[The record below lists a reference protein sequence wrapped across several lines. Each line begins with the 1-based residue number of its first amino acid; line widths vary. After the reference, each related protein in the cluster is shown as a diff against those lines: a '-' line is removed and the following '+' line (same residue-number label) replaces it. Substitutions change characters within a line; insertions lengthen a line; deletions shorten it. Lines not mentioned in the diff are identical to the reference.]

1 MKKSKKIHAF
11 LAAVLLVATSA
22 SSISSSAY
30 VPRFKEF
37 SEDTRFVTYDGLQYA
52 IEGDRAKIIGAT
64 DTSVTSVT
72 IPAEIE
78 GLPVE
83 YPYFNCFQDCP
94 NLTEI
99 LVDPENK
106 ELKSIDG
113 VLFRKDMDS
122 LCIYPCAREGDVY
135 VLPDGISTIETNA
148 FSCCTNIKEITMPS
162 NVYIG
167 NKAFEDSS
175 LETFT
180 NPILMRTGGGIDGCR
195 QLKELNW
202 ADSSG
207 MNLPPKLIGLTLDRF
222 QNLESLIVPE
232 NYTSVDAYVLL
243 SNCPN
248 LKQVVLP
255 SGDYGQGII
264 LRNCKNLE
272 SFSMSASTISEKFHL
287 YGCDKITSL
296 DLSDIT
302 IDRSGLDFGFYVENC
317 ATLEDV
323 QLPDAIDYEIVNC
336 PNISSLSFDSER
348 IPYLKLGDGNTNLK
362 DLYFYNKDVRS
373 GNIKVLD
380 SESTNSFQDLA
391 DMDITIHCRRAS
403 KDLQEMCE
411 KYGIP
416 YMILED
422 EVTLGDTTGD
432 GELDIRD
439 VIMTNRIYVGVE
451 KSKPSRILGGDFD
464 GNKKLDLSDSMRIL
478 RKLVGLDDEI
488 KLN

>member
-1 MKKSKKIHAF
+1 MKKSLISLTAF
-11 LAAVLLVATSA
+11 LLAAANL
-22 SSISSSAY
+22 SSIAASAY
-30 VPRFKEF
+30 VPSFKKF
-37 SEDTRFVTYDGLQYA
+37 SEDARFVTYDGLEYVLENDQ
-52 IEGDRAKIIGAT
+52 AKIIGAT
-64 DTSVTSVT
+64 NTSVTSVT

-78 GLPVE
+78 GLPVD

-106 ELKSIDG
+106 NFESIDG
-113 VLFRKDMDS
+113 VLFRKDWNS

-135 VLPDGISTIETNA
+135 VLPDGISKIESNA

-255 SGDYGQGII
+255 SGDYGQGIV

-272 SFSMSASTISEKFHL
+272 SFSMSASVIDEKFHL

-323 QLPDAIDYEIVNC
+323 QLPDAIDYEIENC

-348 IPYLKLGDGNTNLK
+348 VPYLKLGNGNTGLK

-380 SESTNSFQDLA
+380 SEYTNSFQDLA

-403 KDLQEMCE
+403 KMLQEECE
-411 KYGIP
+411 QYGVP
-416 YMILED
+416 YVILED
-422 EVTLGDTTGD
+422 EITPGDTTGD

-451 KSKPSRILGGDFD
+451 KSKPSRIVGGDLD
-464 GNKKLDLSDSMRIL
+464 GSGKLDLSDSMQIL
-478 RKLVGLDDEI
+478 RKLVGLDS
-488 KLN
+488 